1 MIKLSE
7 YKGFKED
14 LDDCFI
20 RLDYFNTRHSGSAR
34 RAIFQQEPISCQECA
49 RFGIRLW

>member
-7 YKGFKED
+7 YKGSKED

-20 RLDYFNTRHSGSAR
+20 RLDYFNTRHSGNAR
-34 RAIFQQEPISCQECA
+34 RAMFQQEPISYQECA
-49 RFGIRLW
+49 RLGI